1 MALAVFSR
9 AEFHW
14 PELDRG
20 WLKGAGLTGAAGST
34 EVDPA
39 LVPFLDWLSRAGLS
53 WTVLDW
59 ADLGSAELGCT
70 ALGWAEQDWAGL
82 TLIEWVPMSPFVS
95 TALSQTGWGHVG
107 CGRGPLSQWGPGS
120 DTGPVPSVSIQAP
133 SVFPLASCCRG
144 ATARAASVTLGCLV
158 KGYFPEPV
166 SVTWDAGTLN
176 SSTVTL
182 PAVTLDTGLS
192 TTVSQVTISG
202 AWAKQ
207 RFTCSVAHT
216 PSGVGSDRAP
226 CSVSFT
232 PPAVRLF
239 HSSCDPRENDT
250 YTVQLLCLISGYTP
264 GDIEVTWL
272 VDGQKDPNMF
282 SITAQPRQ
290 EGKLASTHSEL
301 NITQGEWASKRTYT
315 CRVAYQGE
323 LFEAHARECTDYE
336 PRGVSTYLSS
346 PSPLDLY
353 VHKSPKLTCL
363 VVDLASE
370 EGVSLVWSRDS
381 GKPVD
386 PDPWKSDKQFNATVI
401 IRSTL
406 PVDAQ
411 DWIDGEIFKCTV
423 THPDLPTAIVRSISK
438 AQGKRAAPEVH
449 LFTPP
454 EEDQGSRDQLTLT
467 CLVQNFF
474 PADIFVDWLRNG
486 QHMPSGQQSTTEPR
500 LAGGSNQTYFV
511 FSRLEVSRADWEQN
525 IPFTCRVVHEAVT
538 DTRTLLKTVS
548 KRPGK

>member
-1 MALAVFSR
+1 AR
-9 AEFHW
+9 
-14 PELDRG
+14 
-20 WLKGAGLTGAAGST
+20 
-34 EVDPA
+34 
-39 LVPFLDWLSRAGLS
+39 
-53 WTVLDW
+53 
-59 ADLGSAELGCT
+59 
-70 ALGWAEQDWAGL
+70 
-82 TLIEWVPMSPFVS
+82 
-95 TALSQTGWGHVG
+95 TGW
-107 CGRGPLSQWGPGS
+107 
-120 DTGPVPSVSIQAP
+120 AP

-216 PSGVGSDRAP
+216 PSCTGVEP
-226 CSVSFT
+226 VC
-232 PPAVRLF
+232 P
-239 HSSCDPRENDT
+239 DT
-250 YTVQLLCLISGYTP
+250 
-264 GDIEVTWL
+264 
-272 VDGQKDPNMF
+272 QKDRPP
-282 SITAQPRQ
+282 SHTA
-290 EGKLASTHSEL
+290 
-301 NITQGEWASKRTYT
+301 
-315 CRVAYQGE
+315 
-323 LFEAHARECTDYE
+323 DYE

-438 AQGKRAAPEVH
+438 AQGEPQRAAPEVH

>member
-1 MALAVFSR
+1 
-9 AEFHW
+9 
-14 PELDRG
+14 
-20 WLKGAGLTGAAGST
+20 
-34 EVDPA
+34 
-39 LVPFLDWLSRAGLS
+39 
-53 WTVLDW
+53 
-59 ADLGSAELGCT
+59 
-70 ALGWAEQDWAGL
+70 
-82 TLIEWVPMSPFVS
+82 
-95 TALSQTGWGHVG
+95 
-107 CGRGPLSQWGPGS
+107 
-120 DTGPVPSVSIQAP
+120 
-133 SVFPLASCCRG
+133 

-216 PSGVGSDRAP
+216 PSATHTNKTFQGEEDPSRRPLTPLLCLA

-290 EGKLASTHSEL
+290 
-301 NITQGEWASKRTYT
+301 
-315 CRVAYQGE
+315 
-323 LFEAHARECTDYE
+323 
-336 PRGVSTYLSS
+336 
-346 PSPLDLY
+346 
-353 VHKSPKLTCL
+353 
-363 VVDLASE
+363 E

-438 AQGKRAAPEVH
+438 AQGEPQVH